1 MKKFI
6 SIFAAM
12 LISFMAFAQTVESS
26 KLFENTYV
34 TVLGGA
40 TTTGQFGNVPAPF
53 FWDGAK
59 GVFNGV
65 RPTLGIEVGK
75 YITPT
80 VGFSVEGLGYIG
92 TTTSNTFF
100 DESLVLG
107 NGKLNLSNWLGGY
120 KGQPRR
126 VEVVL
131 VGGLGWGHDYVGNNQ
146 TWTSYPSADPEVAT
160 VFGRDVNIENA
171 ASEENT
177 VSIPATDKNYVAYRA
192 GLELNTN
199 LGKARAW
206 QISVRPNV
214 TWFNKKNGEY
224 QSLATWS
231 KDARIGLQAGVT
243 YKFGS
248 RSKKG
253 HNFVLCPYSVTQ
265 ADYDAALARIAEL
278 EKNPKV
284 KEVTKEV
291 VTERVVEREKVVY
304 SAAKPAT
311 TVVFNRGEYALSKA
325 AKGLLDSVVEGLGD
339 GDVVLVTGSADLGT
353 GTHEFNET
361 LAQNRAK
368 VVADYLTSKGAKNV
382 TTDVKFD
389 VNDVPEASR
398 VSIVTTSVKE

>member
-1 MKKFI
+1 MKK
-6 SIFAAM
+6 IFAIIAGL
-12 LISFMAFAQTVESS
+12 LIVVMASAQTVQSS

-40 TTTGQFGNVPAPF
+40 TTTGQFQNVTTPF
-53 FWDGAK
+53 FWEGAK

-65 RPTLGIEVGK
+65 RPTIGVELGK

-80 VGFSVEGLGYIG
+80 VGFSVEGLGYVG
-92 TTTSNTFF
+92 TTTSTTFF
-100 DESLVLG
+100 NESLVLG
-107 NGKLNLSNWLGGY
+107 NGKLNLSNWIGGY

-131 VGGLGWGHDYVGNNQ
+131 VGGLGWGHDYVGEGQ
-146 TWTSYPSADPEVAT
+146 TWTRYPSDDLET
-160 VFGRDVNIENA
+160 VYGRDVNV
-171 ASEENT
+171 ENT
-177 VSIPATDKNYVAYRA
+177 VAPATDKDYAAYRA
-192 GLELNTN
+192 GLELNAN

-206 QISVRPNV
+206 QITVRPNV
-214 TWFNKKNGEY
+214 TWFNKTNDEY
-224 QSLATWS
+224 KSLATWG
-231 KDARIGLQAGVT
+231 KDARVGVQAGVT

-248 RSKKG
+248 RSKNS

-265 ADYDAALARIAEL
+265 SDYDAALARIAEL
-278 EKNPKV
+278 EQNPKV

-304 SAAKPAT
+304 EAAKPAT
-311 TVVFNRGEYALSKA
+311 TVVFKRGSYALDRSD
-325 AKGLLDSVVEGLGD
+325 KGLLDAFAESLGE

-353 GTHEFNET
+353 GTRAFNDK
-361 LAQNRAK
+361 LAKNRAD
-368 VVADYLTSKGAKNV
+368 VVATYLKSKGVKSV
-382 TTDVKFD
+382 ETDVKFD

>member
-1 MKKFI
+1 MKK
-6 SIFAAM
+6 IFAIIAGL
-12 LISFMAFAQTVESS
+12 LIVVMASAQTIQSS

-40 TTTGQFGNVPAPF
+40 TTTGQFQNVTTPF
-53 FWDGAK
+53 FWEGAR

-65 RPTLGIEVGK
+65 RPTIGVELGK

-80 VGFSVEGLGYIG
+80 VGFSVEGLGYVG
-92 TTTSNTFF
+92 TTTSTTFF
-100 DESLVLG
+100 NESLVLG
-107 NGKLNLSNWLGGY
+107 NGKLNLSNWIGGY

-131 VGGLGWGHDYVGNNQ
+131 VGGLGWGHDYVGKGQ
-146 TWTSYPSADPEVAT
+146 TWTRYPSDDLET
-160 VFGRDVNIENA
+160 VYGRDVNV
-171 ASEENT
+171 ENT
-177 VSIPATDKNYVAYRA
+177 VAPATDKDYAAYRA
-192 GLELNTN
+192 GLELNAN

-206 QISVRPNV
+206 QITVRPNV
-214 TWFNKKNGEY
+214 TWFNKTNGEY
-224 QSLATWS
+224 QSLATWG
-231 KDARIGLQAGVT
+231 KDARVGVQAGVT

-248 RSKKG
+248 RSKNS

-265 ADYDAALARIAEL
+265 SDYDAALARIAEL
-278 EKNPKV
+278 EQNPKV

-304 SAAKPAT
+304 EAAKPAT
-311 TVVFNRGEYALSKA
+311 TVVFKRGSYALDRSD
-325 AKGLLDSVVEGLGD
+325 KGLLDAFVESLGE

-353 GTHEFNET
+353 GTRAFNDK
-361 LAQNRAK
+361 LAKNRAD
-368 VVADYLTSKGAKNV
+368 VVATYLKSKGVKSV
-382 TTDVKFD
+382 ETDVKFD